1 MIVVATIKETECLFI
16 TWWIVLFWQV
26 LFLPYV
32 STDSWRNCSLDNT
45 EIWILNT
52 RTMKCFK
59 YLIYQFPCYCESKKH
74 LKFVFVI
81 WKLLSTMDP
90 VFLDLCDSVLCQNTR
105 ILILLALTLYV
116 VSDPKALLAA
126 VSFLLQ
132 ACMEYYFYSQYFI
145 YQGWEFSLVCIKL
158 AQSILYF
165 NNVVG
170 LMLLLN
176 KIIPNAIH
184 S

>member
-1 MIVVATIKETECLFI
+1 
-16 TWWIVLFWQV
+16 
-26 LFLPYV
+26 
-32 STDSWRNCSLDNT
+32 
-45 EIWILNT
+45 
-52 RTMKCFK
+52 
-59 YLIYQFPCYCESKKH
+59 
-74 LKFVFVI
+74 
-81 WKLLSTMDP
+81 MDP

-132 ACMEYYFYSQYFI
+132 TCTEYYFYSQYFI
-145 YQGWEFSLVCIKL
+145 YQGSEFSLVWIKL
-158 AQSILYF
+158 TRSILYF

-170 LMLLLN
+170 LSNVKVMLLLN